1 MNKILLALIAVVSV
15 GFAVAAQT
23 VDRKPIKPIRPF
35 VVMTGQSITD
45 LQQKLHILLLLRISL
60 PPSKQ

>member
-1 MNKILLALIAVVSV
+1 MNKILIAFIGVLSVALAIV
-15 GFAVAAQT
+15 AQT

-45 LQQKLHILLLLRISL
+45 LQQKTSAVEQSGRSNWW
-60 PPSKQ
+60 